1 MKTLT
6 RSQLLYRDV
15 PELDTPRFIFSDV
28 ATAADVMPGTLKA
41 WLSRDPPIVPLGPYD
56 RPGRGKGIPRLF
68 TLRRVYA
75 IAMTAELI
83 SLGFVA
89 SKAGN
94 LAFAFTDLP
103 FEGQDDRLVQ
113 ASGPLFLV
121 ANAKHELFNFLT
133 SPGIKLD
140 QLIGAETIVSCAVID
155 CAALM
160 ARVRESLR
168 KRGAL

>member
-1 MKTLT
+1 MKELP
-6 RSQLLYRDV
+6 RFALLYRDV
-15 PELDTPRFIFSDV
+15 PELDTPRFIFGDV
-28 ATAADVMPGTLKA
+28 ATAADVIPGTLKA
-41 WLSRDPPIVPLGPYD
+41 WLSRDPPIVPLGAYD

-89 SKAGN
+89 SKAGT

-103 FEGQDDRLVQ
+103 SEGHHHRLVE

-121 ANAKHELFNFLT
+121 ANAKHELFNYF
-133 SPGIKLD
+133 SSRDKLHEW
-140 QLIGAETIVSCAVID
+140 IGTGPLVSCAVID
-155 CAALM
+155 CASLM
-160 ARVRESLR
+160 VRVRESLR